1 MLKHL
6 VAFFT
11 AFIVVWL
18 GTPWL
23 RRLALWLQAV
33 DEPEPRRVNETPMP
47 RLGGLGICLGA
58 LLGPVVA
65 ALVDPIAANL
75 LVRTWPGWVALV
87 AAALLVTAIGAIDDI
102 RPVPAFV
109 KLTFQIVVA
118 VIVVFAGYTVHDVA
132 IPFVGVVELGYLAVP
147 FTLAW
152 VIGVTNAINL
162 VDGLDGLATGVALI
176 ASATLFAATAFLDR
190 PDVALMCAA
199 LVGATA
205 AFLRYNFHP
214 ASIFLGDSGS
224 LFLGFALSVLAIA
237 GGLKGTT
244 TVALM
249 VPFLALGLPLMDTIL
264 TIVRRML
271 RSLRV
276 GRRSPAEDR
285 YAFFW
290 TGRMALFTADRE
302 HIHHKMLERGLSH
315 RAAVMVLY
323 GVCAA
328 LGALGFV
335 SLLLTGAPLVLVVT
349 SVALATFIALRRL
362 GYQETRVLGRGLLLP
377 LLERSGH
384 RFLLPVLGDLAFV
397 GLAYYG
403 AHWIGATAHN
413 WQAQRA
419 IMVRTAPVALI
430 ITLGVFSLG
439 GTYRGD
445 YRHPGL
451 ADVLRLVRTVA
462 VATAA
467 LWVGRWAFGL
477 AARHD
482 LSTAVINFYFLG
494 TLAIGSRI
502 AFRILEDLYL
512 AEPDGRAPAL
522 IYGAG
527 RAGAVAV
534 KEFLSNALLDLHPIG
549 FVDDDPRL
557 AGAYLDG
564 LPVYGGLAD
573 LPRLIG
579 DLGVGAIIIASNDIP
594 QAHVEAVRSLCE
606 AHSVRLSRF
615 SMRVESVAAQGA

>member
-1 MLKHL
+1 MFKHL
-6 VAFFT
+6 IASLT
-11 AFIVVWL
+11 AFALVWV

-33 DEPEPRRVNETPMP
+33 DAPEARRVNQTPMP
-47 RLGGLGICLGA
+47 RLGGLGICLA
-58 LLGPVVA
+58 TLVGPVVA
-65 ALVDPIAANL
+65 ALIDPVAAGL
-75 LVRTWPGWVALV
+75 LVRAWPGWIALV
-87 AAALLVTAIGAIDDI
+87 AAALLVTAIGAVDDV
-102 RPVPAFV
+102 RPVPAVV
-109 KLTFQIVVA
+109 KLAFQFVVA
-118 VIVVFAGYTVHDVA
+118 VIVVLAGYTVREVTVPFFGTVA
-132 IPFVGVVELGYLAVP
+132 LGYLAVP

-176 ASATLFAATAFLDR
+176 ASATLFAATAFMDR
-190 PDVALMCAA
+190 PDVALVCAA

-224 LFLGFALSVLAIA
+224 LFLGFTLSVLAIA
-237 GGLKGTT
+237 GGMKGTT

-264 TIVRRML
+264 TVVRRML
-271 RSLRV
+271 RSLHV
-276 GRRSPAEDR
+276 GRRSQAEDR
-285 YAFFW
+285 YEFFW

-302 HIHHKMLERGLSH
+302 HIHHKMLERGMSH

-323 GVCAA
+323 SVCVA
-328 LGALGFV
+328 LGGLGFM
-335 SLLLTGAPLVLVVT
+335 SLLLSGTPLVLIVG

-362 GYQETRVLGRGLLLP
+362 GYQETRVLSRGLLLP
-377 LLERSGH
+377 LLERSGN

-403 AHWIGATAHN
+403 AHWITASAQD

-419 IMVRTAPVALI
+419 LVIRTAPVALI
-430 ITLGVFSLG
+430 VTLAVFSLG

-451 ADVLRLVRTVA
+451 ADILRLVRTVA
-462 VATAA
+462 VATMA
-467 LWVGRWAFGL
+467 LWAGRWAFGL
-477 AARHD
+477 ATRQD
-482 LSTAVINFYFLG
+482 LSTAVLNFYFLG
-494 TLAIGSRI
+494 TLAIGARI
-502 AFRILEDLYL
+502 AFRVLEDLYL

-527 RAGAVAV
+527 RAGTVAV

-579 DLGVGAIIIASNDIP
+579 DLRIGAIVIADNEIS
-594 QAHVEAVRSLCE
+594 QADVEAVRSLCA

-615 SMRVESVAAQGA
+615 SMRVEAVTPGGA